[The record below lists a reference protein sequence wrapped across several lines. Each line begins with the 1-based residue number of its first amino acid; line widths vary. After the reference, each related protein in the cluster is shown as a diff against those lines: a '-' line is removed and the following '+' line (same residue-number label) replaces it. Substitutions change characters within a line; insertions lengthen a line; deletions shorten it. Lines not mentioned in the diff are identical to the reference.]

1 MIDWLPFVR
10 SIHLAASIL
19 LAAVF
24 VFPLIALRPVKS
36 GGGDI
41 DKFQLWFKATQD
53 RLAVASWITLIFSGI
68 AWFELVAASIA
79 GEATS
84 LRASPEALQI
94 ILFHT
99 QFGHLWLVRSGF
111 CLAMGWLFF
120 GRRRELIKAL
130 CSVAIL
136 GSLAWAGH
144 AGANGSRAV
153 PVALAGDLGHL
164 TAAAFWPGGLVPL
177 VFVLCRERRTADNQR
192 FIAEVV
198 RRFSAVSL
206 VVVAFLGATGVL
218 NAYFIA
224 GSVRALYVT
233 PYGQLLLVKIAL
245 FLLMIG
251 FGAWNLLIVKP
262 GLIRS
267 AMVESQRASSAPKLV
282 ESLIRNVTCE
292 IILAG
297 GVLLVVGFL
306 GVTPPPMR

>member
-1 MIDWLPFVR
+1 MIDWLALIR
-10 SIHLAASIL
+10 SIHIAASIL

-24 VFPLIALRPVKS
+24 AFPLIVLKPVTS
-36 GGGDI
+36 GCREI
-41 DKFQLWFKATQD
+41 DKFQPWFKATQD
-53 RLAVASWITLIFSGI
+53 RLAVASWIMVIFSGF

-79 GEATS
+79 GEVTP
-84 LRASPEALQI
+84 LGVSPEALKI
-94 ILFHT
+94 ILLQT

-120 GRRRELIKAL
+120 SRRREPLKAL
-130 CSVAIL
+130 FSLAIL

-144 AGANGSRAV
+144 AGANGSSAGL
-153 PVALAGDLGHL
+153 VALAGDLGHL
-164 TAAAFWPGGLVPL
+164 TAAALWPGGLVPL
-177 VFVLCRERRTADNQR
+177 VFVLCRERRAADNQR
-192 FIAEVV
+192 FVAEVV

-218 NAYFIA
+218 NAYFIV

-251 FGAWNLLIVKP
+251 LGAWNLLIVKP
-262 GLIRS
+262 GLIRL

-282 ESLIRNVTCE
+282 ESLVRSVTCE
-292 IILAG
+292 TILAG

-306 GVTPPPMR
+306 GVTPPPMH